1 MIDEPD
7 AQASQERLTHV
18 QIAQDASKPVSHDRL
33 HEQAVA
39 IYDLLDDNLFSVID
53 AKGPYHLHLKTDNRH
68 IYFDVRDEL
77 AATMSGFVMA
87 LGLFVVS
94 SVTIIRSAR
103 AIMML
108 SAHVRR
114 LRFRR
119 LIWAAGRSITK
130 GQMCYKSG

>member
-53 AKGPYHLHLKTDNRH
+53 FKFFP
-68 IYFDVRDEL
+68 
-77 AATMSGFVMA
+77 ATIKKMA
-87 LGLFVVS
+87 E
-94 SVTIIRSAR
+94 
-103 AIMML
+103 
-108 SAHVRR
+108 
-114 LRFRR
+114 
-119 LIWAAGRSITK
+119 K
-130 GQMCYKSG
+130 YKK